1 VSPRRWTALGAVV
14 LSLGAIAA
22 AGATPV
28 AAAPAAK
35 KATSTQPAASPPL
48 PASKLEGAPES
59 GGIEVGPTLPPPPR
73 PSKGEEVEAGKA
85 SHPGFFDVGGK
96 IEQAI
101 NDWFAGL
108 VKDALN
114 PAMLLVG
121 RTLLSTPQIAGEAEV
136 HSYWQVSLGI
146 ADALLVL
153 VVMAAGT
160 ILMHHQTLQT
170 SYALKDFLPRLVI
183 AGIAANA
190 SLAISGQMVAFAN
203 VLSTGL
209 LGGGVN
215 PEQAGHTLELLVLHA
230 IADGGIF
237 LVLLG
242 LACAALAVALLILY
256 IVRAALI
263 VLLVC
268 AAPLMLI
275 AHGLPQTEGM
285 ARFWWRAMIAA
296 LGVQA
301 AQALTLAATVHVFFA
316 SGRSVLGVATG
327 GSLVDLL
334 LVLCLFWVL
343 LRIPF
348 WAKELAFSRRFSSP
362 TARMAKTYVLYRV
375 VKRGLGGAA

>member
-1 VSPRRWTALGAVV
+1 V
-14 LSLGAIAA
+14 LCLGAIAA
-22 AGATPV
+22 TGAEPV
-28 AAAPAAK
+28 TAAPPAK
-35 KATSTQPAASPPL
+35 APALTTSTPAASPPL
-48 PASKLEGAPES
+48 PALEGSAES
-59 GGIEVGPTLPPPPR
+59 GGIEVGPTLPPPPQ

-85 SHPGFFDVGGK
+85 SQPGFFDVGGK

-136 HSYWQVSLGI
+136 RSYWQVSLGI

-153 VVMAAGT
+153 VVMAAGA
-160 ILMHHQTLQT
+160 ILMHHETLQT
-170 SYALKDFLPRLVI
+170 SYALKEFIPRLVV
-183 AGIAANA
+183 AGVATNA

-203 VLSTGL
+203 VLSSGL
-209 LGGGVN
+209 LGNGVN

-230 IADGGIF
+230 IQDGGIF

-242 LACAALAVALLILY
+242 LACAVLAVALLILY

-263 VLLVC
+263 ILLVC

-275 AHGLPQTEGM
+275 THGLPQTEGV
-285 ARFWWRAMIAA
+285 ARFWWRAMLAA

-301 AQALTLAATVHVFFA
+301 AQAFTLAATVHVFFA
-316 SGRSVLGVATG
+316 SGKSVLGVGTG

-348 WAKELAFSRRFSSP
+348 WAKELAFSRRFSSS
-362 TARMAKTYVLYRV
+362 TARMARTYVVFRV
-375 VKRGLGGAA
+375 VRSLGGAP